1 MSYLEILIA
10 PSVWVDVALLFQ
22 WLGKVSSL
30 ASLGRNYL
38 CDVQV
43 NSAWKSVL
51 WQRAWGTAQSA
62 LPMYFFSCV
71 THLCGS
77 LCDCHLGQ
85 GQALT
90 GVCLSVTGAPGCL
103 FRPKELIA
111 VLAWYVK
118 TFIQSIFMD
127 SLI

>member
-10 PSVWVDVALLFQ
+10 PSVWVDVALLFP

-30 ASLGRNYL
+30 ASLGRDYL

-43 NSAWKSVL
+43 NSAWRSVL
-51 WQRAWGTAQSA
+51 WQGEWGMVQST
-62 LPMYFFSCV
+62 LPVCFFSCV
-71 THLCGS
+71 TRLCGS

-90 GVCLSVTGAPGCL
+90 SLCLSVAGAPGCL
-103 FRPKELIA
+103 FRPKELIV

-118 TFIQSIFMD
+118 TFVQSIFMD